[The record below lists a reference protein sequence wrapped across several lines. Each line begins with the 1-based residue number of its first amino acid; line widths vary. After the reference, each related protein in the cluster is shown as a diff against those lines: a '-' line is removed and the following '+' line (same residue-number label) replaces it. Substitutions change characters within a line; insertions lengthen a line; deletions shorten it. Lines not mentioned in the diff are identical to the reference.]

1 MLSFTELSVYI
12 KPKPVSWITRA
23 RIALLKL
30 LTPRP
35 FADFPEQKLLDHR
48 WAVQSAL
55 LRAVRLQDID
65 NIDRLQQ
72 LHEAMEMEMR
82 FRGLM

>member
-1 MLSFTELSVYI
+1 MLSFTEFSFYI
-12 KPKPVSWITRA
+12 KPKPASWITRA

-35 FADFPEQKLLDHR
+35 FADFPKQKLSDHH